1 MATVDEEI
9 ARLQFISRQGRG
21 QEKCH
26 VVLIEVE
33 QQERIKNPK
42 EKTRFCVETDDPK
55 LYSEFHR
62 VKELWFGAVNKSVA
76 LSMMLELW
84 DRPVEWIMEVCS
96 GEQKGSA

>member
-1 MATVDEEI
+1 MATIDEEI
-9 ARLQFISRQGRG
+9 ARLQFLSKKGRG
-21 QEKCH
+21 KEKCH

-33 QQERIKNPK
+33 QQKRIENAK

-55 LYSEFHR
+55 MYSNLHR

-76 LSMMLELW
+76 LSVWLDLL